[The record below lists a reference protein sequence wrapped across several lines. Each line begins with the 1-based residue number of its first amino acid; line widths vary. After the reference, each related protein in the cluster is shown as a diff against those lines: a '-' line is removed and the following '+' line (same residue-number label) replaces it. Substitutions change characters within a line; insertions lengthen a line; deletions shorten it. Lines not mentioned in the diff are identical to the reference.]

1 MSVLFQS
8 CIFSHPVVN
17 FSALVL
23 QVYLLKICRAMPR
36 AVSSFFAVIKCAH
49 AIFQISDRSQTL
61 YKTVCITSWTECNFI
76 QLYSSMLVKY
86 MAAIQKWFL
95 LFWSFNLLMAS
106 NTFVLNLLVFWNY
119 ICSVYIKIIEAWQAV
134 ETSYLFVT
142 RITSQLLTTALCIFL
157 WLKQAL
163 YYI

>member
-1 MSVLFQS
+1 MLNTSKVFNQIRDCWLRMVYMLLLLKRRPHCRQIQRIGYMYMFYIYYVSGDMQKVSVLFQS

-86 MAAIQKWFL
+86 MAAIQK
-95 LFWSFNLLMAS
+95 
-106 NTFVLNLLVFWNY
+106 
-119 ICSVYIKIIEAWQAV
+119 
-134 ETSYLFVT
+134 
-142 RITSQLLTTALCIFL
+142 
-157 WLKQAL
+157 
-163 YYI
+163 